1 MSHTTSKSS
10 IYGNNA
16 TIFAFGL
23 NYQTADVAVREKFA
37 FSPEQ
42 SADVLARLHQDFPH
56 VEMALLATCNRTEW
70 FFCAEQMP
78 DLPRWLANQG
88 LLDVA
93 QLQKNTF
100 CYEGRN
106 AVRHLYRVACGLDS
120 VILGEPQILGQLKA
134 AYRLA
139 KQKGV
144 MGSALERLFQQSFSI
159 AKQVRHSTAIG
170 ENPVSVAYAGVKLTH
185 QFFDDHHR
193 RTAIVIGAG
202 ETGQLTAR
210 YLRDAQTQRI
220 IVANRTL
227 ERAQVLAEEV
237 GGYAISLNQL
247 GEHLHEADMIFGT
260 AQADC
265 LLLTEAQIRQS
276 LKQRRQKYQV
286 LVDLA
291 MPRIFDSQIE
301 QLNNAFLYGITD
313 LEQIIDHNK
322 ENRQKA
328 ARQAEVILNLYSD
341 DFIGWLNSK
350 PQQQLIRQIREQAN
364 SVRQELLA
372 DAYRRLAHGEDA
384 ARIMEELS
392 YKLTQK
398 LLHSPSAMIHAI
410 PPDHKDW
417 LAIVA
422 DTFETDRSHS

>member
-1 MSHTTSKSS
+1 MSQPTLKSS
-10 IYGNNA
+10 VYGKNA
-16 TIFAFGL
+16 TIYAFGL
-23 NYQTADVAVREKFA
+23 NYQTADVAVREKLA

-42 SADVLARLHQDFPH
+42 AAAMLTELHHDFPDT
-56 VEMALLATCNRTEW
+56 EIALLATCNRTEW
-70 FFCAEQMP
+70 YLCAKSAP
-78 DLPRWLANQG
+78 NLPKWLAKRG
-88 LLDVA
+88 LLDEA
-93 QLQKNTF
+93 QLQKSTF
-100 CYEGRN
+100 LHEGRN
-106 AVRHLYRVACGLDS
+106 AVRHIYRVACGLDS
-120 VILGEPQILGQLKA
+120 LILGEPQILGQLKA

-139 KQKGV
+139 KTCGA

-159 AKQVRHSTAIG
+159 AKQIRNTTGIG

-185 QFFDDHHR
+185 QFFDDHDR

-202 ETGQLTAR
+202 ETGQLSAR
-210 YLRDAQTQRI
+210 YLRDAQTKRI
-220 IVANRTL
+220 IIANRTL
-227 ERAQVLAEEV
+227 ERAQALAEEV

-247 GEHLHEADMIFGT
+247 PEHLHEADIIFGT
-260 AQADC
+260 AQADE
-265 LLLTEAQIRQS
+265 LLLTETQIKHS
-276 LKQRRQKYQV
+276 LKQRRQEYQV

-291 MPRIFDSQIE
+291 MPRIFDPDIE
-301 QLNNAFLYGITD
+301 KLNNAFLYGITD
-313 LEQIIDHNK
+313 LEQIIDNNK

-328 ARQAEVILNLYSD
+328 AKQAEVMLNLYSD
-341 DFIGWLNSK
+341 DYIGWLNSK

-372 DAYRRLAHGEDA
+372 DAYRRLAHGEDP
-384 ARIMEELS
+384 ARVMEELS

-422 DTFETDRSHS
+422 DTFETNRTHH